1 MRHLLALLL
10 ALSSVPAAAQQ
21 VERAQ
26 RDVAKITDRRRDE
39 VEAGRR
45 RAPFRRRR
53 FRWELARSTSSG
65 GLATLGPNRATHA
78 AAAGGYACC
87 ARFFRSLLGPRRVDR
102 KSTRLTSS
110 H

>member
-26 RDVAKITDRRRDE
+26 RDVAQIADRRRDE

-53 FRWELARSTSSG
+53 FREGPARFTSSG
-65 GLATLGPNRATHA
+65 GLARLGPSRATNA
-78 AAAGGYACC
+78 AAAGGYARCD
-87 ARFFRSLLGPRRVDR
+87 RLFSSFPGPRGG
-102 KSTRLTSS
+102 
-110 H
+110 